1 MLHALT
7 GLCNKVVGHTE
18 RALVA
23 AKNLQLKLKQ
33 ENMPVKPGAEMVDE
47 HVGAVLQAV
56 TSGNLDL
63 VKNLN

>member
-1 MLHALT
+1 
-7 GLCNKVVGHTE
+7 
-18 RALVA
+18 VA

-33 ENMPVKPGAEMVDE
+33 ENRPVKPGAEMVDE
-47 HVGAVLQAV
+47 YMGAVLQAV